1 MYNLQ
6 KFGLL
11 DKNSKYYTE
20 PHVCYDKSTG
30 AVGYNDLSELKKEPL
45 TLEIL
50 TDGTITWTRKN
61 TENLPGTLTRT
72 ITCSKNGGEFI
83 TYTAS
88 LTQSGTIDVQTGDI
102 LVFKNNTNTGYGS
115 VNALLGI
122 GGTAYFNV
130 KGNIMST
137 LSANNFENLESLA
150 SYGSFTFSY
159 FFQGSNVVDASKL
172 ILPAT
177 TLNSYCYDRMFGE
190 CSYLIAPP
198 QLPALN
204 LTTCCYISMFSGCIH
219 LKTAPA
225 LPAVSLASSC
235 YSYMFFGCT
244 SLTEAPLLPAT
255 ILNDYCYQYMF
266 KNCTSL
272 KYVKIMFTD
281 DNGRKSLEEWIN
293 NVSSSGTLVWNK
305 HMSGGLSL
313 PTGWTGQNSGTFD
326 TAHAKLHNSYVDTTI
341 NIADDALTSIYCK
354 FKGNSEGEIIGAEE
368 SSTTKRFGIHIGS
381 EGKIQVRYV
390 DYQGN
395 LYDEWIGPVL
405 DEGMHEVKAIITTS
419 YPYMIIDG
427 ASYGFTAS
435 PVVSDVSYNL
445 FIHGTNRNNTEVVN
459 VSENSID
466 IREIKLQGNWLWTIK
481 PISYYGINAFSLS
494 WGSHERILPIIKH
507 TE

>member
-30 AVGYNDLSELKKEPL
+30 DVGYNDLSELKKEPL

-50 TDGTITWTRKN
+50 TDGTITWTRKV
-61 TENLPGTLTRT
+61 TENLPGSLTRT

-88 LTQSGTIDVQTGDI
+88 LSQTGTINVQAGDV
-102 LVFKNNTNTGYGS
+102 LVFKNDSSGYGAT
-115 VNALLGI
+115 NATSGI
-122 GGTAYFNV
+122 GGTAHFNAR
-130 KGNIMST
+130 GNIMST
-137 LSANNFENLESLA
+137 LSSNNFENLTSLP
-150 SYGSFTFSY
+150 GIGNTFLY
-159 FFQGSNVVDASKL
+159 FFASSNLVDASKL
-172 ILPAT
+172 VLPAT
-177 TLNSYCYDRMFGE
+177 TLVSDCYSNMFRQ

-198 QLPALN
+198 QLPALK
-204 LTTCCYISMFSGCIH
+204 LKSYCYNGMFAECIH
-219 LKTAPA
+219 LKYGPA
-225 LPAVSLASSC
+225 LPAVEIENGC
-235 YSYMFFGCT
+235 YYAMFYGCT
-244 SLTEAPLLPAT
+244 SLSEAPLLPST
-255 ILNDYCYQYMF
+255 YLCDYCYRSMF
-266 KNCTSL
+266 KGCSSL
-272 KYVKIMFTD
+272 KYVKVMFTD
-281 DNGRKSLEEWIN
+281 NNGTNSLTEWLSG
-293 NVSSSGTLVWNK
+293 VSSSGTLVWNK

-326 TAHAKLHNSYVDTTI
+326 TAHARLHNSYVDTTI
-341 NIADDALTSIYCK
+341 DIVNNTLTSIYCK

-419 YPYMIIDG
+419 YPYIIIDG
-427 ASYGFTAS
+427 TSYSFRAG
-435 PVVSDVSYNL
+435 PVVSDASYDL
-445 FIHGTNRNNTEVVN
+445 FIHGTNRNGTEVVN

-466 IREIKLQGNWLWTIK
+466 IREIKLQGNSWLWTIK
-481 PISYYGINAFSLS
+481 PISYYGIDAFSLS
-494 WGSHERILPIIKH
+494 WGYHERILPIIKH

>member
-50 TDGTITWTRKN
+50 TDGTITWTRKV
-61 TENLPGTLTRT
+61 TENLPGALSKT

-88 LTQSGTIDVQTGDI
+88 LSQTGTIDVQAGDV
-102 LVFKNNTNTGYGS
+102 LVFKNNSGGYGAA
-115 VNALLGI
+115 NAALGI
-122 GGTAYFNV
+122 SGTAYFNAR
-130 KGNIMST
+130 GNIMST
-137 LSANNFENLESLA
+137 LSSNDFENLTSIP
-150 SYGSFTFSY
+150 GSGYTFWY
-159 FFQGSNVVDASKL
+159 FFSSANLVDASKL
-172 ILPAT
+172 VLPAT
-177 TLNSYCYDRMFGE
+177 TLTSYCYANMFRQ

-198 QLPALN
+198 QLPALK
-204 LTTCCYISMFSGCIH
+204 LKSYCYNGMFAECIH
-219 LKTAPA
+219 LKYGPA
-225 LPAVSLASSC
+225 LPSVEIENGC
-235 YSYMFFGCT
+235 YYAMFYGCT
-244 SLTEAPLLPAT
+244 SLLEAPLLPST
-255 ILNDYCYQYMF
+255 YLCDYCYWSMF

-272 KYVKIMFTD
+272 KYVKVMFTD
-281 DNGRKSLEEWIN
+281 NNGTNSLTEWLSG
-293 NVSSSGTLVWNK
+293 VSSSGTLVWNK
-305 HMSGGLSL
+305 HMPGGLGL
-313 PTGWTGQNSGTFD
+313 PSSGWTGKNSGTFD
-326 TAHAKLHNSYVDTTI
+326 TTHARLHNSYVDTTI
-341 NIADDALTSIYCK
+341 DIANNSLTSIYCK

-368 SSTTKRFGIHIGS
+368 SNTTKRFGIHIGT

-405 DEGMHEVKAIITTS
+405 DEGMHEVKVILSTS
-419 YPYMIIDG
+419 HPYIIIDG
-427 ASYGFTAS
+427 TSYGFTAG
-435 PVVSDVSYNL
+435 PVVSDVSYDF
-445 FIHGTNRNNTEVVN
+445 FIHGTNRNNTQVVN

-466 IREIKLQGNWLWTIK
+466 IREIKLQGNSWLWTIK
-481 PISYYGINAFSLS
+481 PISYYGIDAFSLS
-494 WGSHERILPIIKH
+494 WGYHERILPIIEY